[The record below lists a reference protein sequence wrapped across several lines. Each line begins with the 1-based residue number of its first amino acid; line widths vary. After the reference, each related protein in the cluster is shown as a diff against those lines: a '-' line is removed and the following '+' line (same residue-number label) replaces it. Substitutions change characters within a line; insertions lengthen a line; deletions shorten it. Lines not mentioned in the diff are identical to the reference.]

1 MARLWE
7 IREDYESD
15 YRHSSFE
22 DELHKAYKK
31 GCKHGYEKAMEEM
44 EYRKGGMNYRKNEDD
59 EDYAEYRR
67 GGRMGR

>member
-15 YRHSSFE
+15 YRHSSHE
-22 DELHKAYKK
+22 EELHKAYKK

-44 EYRKGGMNYRKNEDD
+44 EYRKGDMGYRKYEDD

-67 GGRMGR
+67 GGRMR

>member
-44 EYRKGGMNYRKNEDD
+44 EYRKGGYKDD